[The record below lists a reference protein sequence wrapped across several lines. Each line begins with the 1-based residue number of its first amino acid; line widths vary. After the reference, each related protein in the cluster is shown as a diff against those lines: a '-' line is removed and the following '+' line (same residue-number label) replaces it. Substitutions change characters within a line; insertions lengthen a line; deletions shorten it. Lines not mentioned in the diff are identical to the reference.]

1 MPNFCRTLTRLA
13 DLHAH
18 LSPLRGTDSALLKA
32 NHFDTQ
38 LDELAAIT
46 TDLKR
51 LDGLG
56 RKISNLRGA
65 VDLLLELLDAAHN
78 RKLDGGHLHCL
89 LQPLAGILDEAEDAL
104 DEIL

>member
-1 MPNFCRTLTRLA
+1 MANFCRTLTRLA

-18 LSPLRGTDSALLKA
+18 LSPLRGADSALLKA
-32 NHFDTQ
+32 NHFDSQ

-46 TDLKR
+46 DDLKR
-51 LDGLG
+51 LNVISLEL
-56 RKISNLRGA
+56 SNLRGA
-65 VDLLLELLDAAHN
+65 VDMLSELLDAAHN

-89 LQPLAGILDEAEDAL
+89 LQPLVGKLGQAEDAL

>member
-1 MPNFCRTLTRLA
+1 MLSRTLTRLA

-38 LDELAAIT
+38 LDELAAIH

-51 LDGLG
+51 LREVGMEL
-56 RKISNLRGA
+56 SNLGGA
-65 VDLLLELLDAAHN
+65 LELLLELLDAAHN
-78 RKLDGGHLHCL
+78 RQLDGGHLHCL
-89 LQPLAGILDEAEDAL
+89 LQPLLGKLLTAEQTL

>member
-1 MPNFCRTLTRLA
+1 MLNRTLSRLA

-38 LDELAAIT
+38 LDELAAIQ
-46 TDLKR
+46 TDLGR
-51 LDGLG
+51 LREVGIEL
-56 RKISNLRGA
+56 SNLGGA
-65 VDLLLELLDAAHN
+65 LELLLELLDAAHN
-78 RKLDGGHLHCL
+78 RQLDGGHLHCL
-89 LQPLAGILDEAEDAL
+89 LQPLLGKLLTAEQVL